1 MSSIDQPSKIL
12 LRDQG
17 RLVVLEYG
25 AAVRHELDAEYLRV
39 SSPSAEVQGHGGQGG
54 ELPVGKQQ
62 VAVTHIE
69 KAGHYALRLTFS
81 DGHDSGIYTW
91 SYLRQ
96 LIVERQQR
104 WQAYLIE
111 LRKLGVSREPDVQ
124 VVRLIDPSNK
134 S

>member
-69 KAGHYALRLTFS
+69 KAGPLCPA
-81 DGHDSGIYTW
+81 
-91 SYLRQ
+91 
-96 LIVERQQR
+96 
-104 WQAYLIE
+104 
-111 LRKLGVSREPDVQ
+111 PD
-124 VVRLIDPSNK
+124 L
-134 S
+134 